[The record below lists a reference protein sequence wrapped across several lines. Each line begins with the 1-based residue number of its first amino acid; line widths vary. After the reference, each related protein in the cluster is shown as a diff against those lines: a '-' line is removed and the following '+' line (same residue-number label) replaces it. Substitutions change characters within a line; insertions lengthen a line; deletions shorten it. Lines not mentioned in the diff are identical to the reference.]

1 MKNET
6 RLYALLATALM
17 ITTIVTTSDA
27 QRGPGGGGQ
36 GGPQQGGPG
45 GGGGMRQRNQ
55 QSGPMYIIKMSTVQA
70 HLNLTQA
77 QKDSIAALRP
87 PQGGQGGPGGGGP
100 GGPGGQGGPGGS
112 GGGQGGPQGGG
123 PGGPGGN
130 GGQRPNPLAEILNE
144 NQMNRLNQLALQ
156 FDAPMSIMDRKSAQE
171 LVLTA
176 AQKQE
181 LDTIIKNAFP
191 RPQGGPGGGGQGGPG
206 GPGGNGGGQ
215 GGPGGSGGNGGGQ
228 GGPRPTPPTF
238 AEMQAKKLAA
248 FNLAWDVLTAV
259 QKEKWNTMT
268 GAKFTN
274 WVEVPRPNN

>member
-1 MKNET
+1 MKNVT

-45 GGGGMRQRNQ
+45 GGGMRQRNQ

-70 HLNLTQA
+70 HLSLTQA

-100 GGPGGQGGPGGS
+100 GGPGGQGGPGGN

-171 LVLTA
+171 LALTT

-191 RPQGGPGGGGQGGPG
+191 RPQGGPGGPG
-206 GPGGNGGGQ
+206 GPGGN
-215 GGPGGSGGNGGGQ
+215 

-238 AEMQAKKLAA
+238 AEMQAKKAAA